1 MKRLFAL
8 FLSLARPRLIFAED
22 DNVVR
27 TMRIAELK
35 WLLSEIAVSPNA
47 ATR

>member
-8 FLSLARPRLIFAED
+8 FLSPARPRPVFAEE
-22 DNVVR
+22 DNLAR
-27 TMRIAELK
+27 AMQISELK
-35 WLLSEIAVSPNA
+35 WLLAEIAVSPNA